1 MDSEMKKLLRRAK
14 SLETKFENLKNNIRK
29 QNDEVLNMDYFMKDI
44 PWDTLIPCSP
54 KTNTNSQTKETN
66 FKTPTTS

>member
-1 MDSEMKKLLRRAK
+1 MDSEMKELLRRAK

-29 QNDEVLNMDYFMKDI
+29 QNDEVLNLDYFMKDI

-54 KTNTNSQTKETN
+54 KTSASVQTPQTE
-66 FKTPTTS
+66 FKTPTKY

>member
-29 QNDEVLNMDYFMKDI
+29 QNDEVLNLDYFMKDI
-44 PWDTLIPCSP
+44 PWDTLIPFNICHSP
-54 KTNTNSQTKETN
+54 GASDK
-66 FKTPTTS
+66 

>member
-29 QNDEVLNMDYFMKDI
+29 QNDEVLNLDYFMKDI
-44 PWDTLIPCSP
+44 PWDTLIPFSP
-54 KTNTNSQTKETN
+54 KISASV
-66 FKTPTTS
+66 KTPLTEFETP